1 MVVKSR
7 GYGKTWLT
15 ALCCIAMGVLYP
27 GSLIAVV
34 SGTAE
39 QATLIVKKIQDYF
52 IHNPEIMREIQCDG
66 HRPVQLSRNKG
77 VCTLKNGSKIESYSV
92 GTMRGNRAKI
102 MVIDESP
109 EVKADDLDAVI
120 GPVRNTKRDIC
131 HQRGI
136 ADYPSKTISIT
147 SACLKSNYFYSMFV
161 SALRDF
167 AKGST
172 GSFACALDY
181 RSAARVGIT
190 DMEFFQKEQRK
201 MPEAKFAM
209 EYGSIFVGAESGSMF
224 PYDLTEGCRTLRQV
238 EYAQPSGSSS
248 DYVIGVD
255 LATSTDRK
263 ADNAVIC
270 VVKLADMENGAYLKK
285 LVYLRNS
292 WCFVT
297 GIQNDCL
304 QLWILN
310 LVINPFECS
319 AVMFVSWIDGE
330 AQNPSMLVTDCFNR
344 VGKYLFVLSFVKP
357 AAVRICRANLNF
369 LLRFAGGF
377 SGRIGIIV
385 VILVLQ
391 RFLSMCDPVFIQLF
405 LQLLFVEKSFFLYDL
420 LLELVAI
427 GTSFYMG
434 CIDKYFTRIN
444 QSGVDTGLQKL

>member
-52 IHNPEIMREIQCDG
+52 IRNPEIMREIQCDG

-147 SACLKSNYFYSMFV
+147 SACLKSNYFYAMFI

-172 GSFACALDY
+172 GNFACALDY

-190 DMEFFQKEQRK
+190 DMEFFRKEQRK

-209 EYGSIFVGAESGSMF
+209 EYGSVFVGAESGSMF

-270 VVKLADMENGAYLKK
+270 VIKLADMENGAYLKK
-285 LVYLRNS
+285 LVYLRSYHGKRLDALAEEVRRTFSRFPRTTRIVFDHRGLGDAFPQFLAQPWIDPESGKEYPPWTLDDERTIIHNAVPILRS
-292 WCFVT
+292 VKASAQ
-297 GIQNDCL
+297 INQQRASCL
-304 QLWILN
+304 R
-310 LVINPFECS
+310 VASSPSATVRYRVSYCS
-319 AVMFVSWIDGE
+319 AAWACSRG
-330 AQNPSMLVTDCFNR
+330 PSPRRC
-344 VGKYLFVLSFVKP
+344 G
-357 AAVRICRANLNF
+357 
-369 LLRFAGGF
+369 
-377 SGRIGIIV
+377 
-385 VILVLQ
+385 
-391 RFLSMCDPVFIQLF
+391 
-405 LQLLFVEKSFFLYDL
+405 
-420 LLELVAI
+420 
-427 GTSFYMG
+427 
-434 CIDKYFTRIN
+434 
-444 QSGVDTGLQKL
+444 

>member
-52 IHNPEIMREIQCDG
+52 IRNPEIMREIQCDG

-77 VCTLKNGSKIESYSV
+77 ICTLKNGSKIESYSV

-147 SACLKSNYFYSMFV
+147 SACLKSNYFYAMFV

-167 AKGST
+167 AKGSR

-190 DMEFFQKEQRK
+190 DMEFFRKEQRK

-224 PYDLTEGCRTLRQV
+224 PYDLTEDCRTLRQV

-285 LVYLRNS
+285 LVYLRS
-292 WCFVT
+292 YHGKRLDALAEEVRRTFSRFPRTTRVVFDHR
-297 GIQNDCL
+297 GLGDAFPQFL
-304 QLWILN
+304 AQ
-310 LVINPFECS
+310 P
-319 AVMFVSWIDGE
+319 WIDPESGKE
-330 AQNPSMLVTDCFNR
+330 YPPWTLDDERTIIHNAVPILRSVKASAQ
-344 VGKYLFVLSFVKP
+344 
-357 AAVRICRANLNF
+357 
-369 LLRFAGGF
+369 
-377 SGRIGIIV
+377 
-385 VILVLQ
+385 
-391 RFLSMCDPVFIQLF
+391 
-405 LQLLFVEKSFFLYDL
+405 
-420 LLELVAI
+420 
-427 GTSFYMG
+427 
-434 CIDKYFTRIN
+434 IN
-444 QSGVDTGLQKL
+444 QQLVSCLRVA

>member
-77 VCTLKNGSKIESYSV
+77 ICTLKNGSKIESYSV

-190 DMEFFQKEQRK
+190 DMEFFRKEQRK

-270 VVKLADMENGAYLKK
+270 VIKLADMENGAYLKK
-285 LVYLRNS
+285 LVYLRS
-292 WCFVT
+292 YHGKRLDALAEEVRRTFSRFPRTTRIVFDHR
-297 GIQNDCL
+297 GLGDAFPQFL
-304 QLWILN
+304 AQ
-310 LVINPFECS
+310 P
-319 AVMFVSWIDGE
+319 WIDPESGKE
-330 AQNPSMLVTDCFNR
+330 YPPWTLDDERTIIHNAVPILRSVKASAQ
-344 VGKYLFVLSFVKP
+344 
-357 AAVRICRANLNF
+357 
-369 LLRFAGGF
+369 
-377 SGRIGIIV
+377 
-385 VILVLQ
+385 
-391 RFLSMCDPVFIQLF
+391 
-405 LQLLFVEKSFFLYDL
+405 
-420 LLELVAI
+420 
-427 GTSFYMG
+427 
-434 CIDKYFTRIN
+434 IN
-444 QSGVDTGLQKL
+444 QQLVSCLRVA

>member
-52 IHNPEIMREIQCDG
+52 IRNPEIMREIQCDG

-77 VCTLKNGSKIESYSV
+77 ICTLKNGSKIESYSV

-147 SACLKSNYFYSMFV
+147 SACLKSNYFYAMFV

-190 DMEFFQKEQRK
+190 DMEFFRKEQRK

-270 VVKLADMENGAYLKK
+270 VIKLADMENGAYLKK
-285 LVYLRNS
+285 LVYLRS
-292 WCFVT
+292 YHGKRLDALAEKVRRTFSRFPRTTRIVFDHR
-297 GIQNDCL
+297 GLGDAFPQFL
-304 QLWILN
+304 AQ
-310 LVINPFECS
+310 P
-319 AVMFVSWIDGE
+319 WIDPESGKE
-330 AQNPSMLVTDCFNR
+330 YPPWTLDDERTIIHNAVPILRSVKASAQ
-344 VGKYLFVLSFVKP
+344 
-357 AAVRICRANLNF
+357 
-369 LLRFAGGF
+369 
-377 SGRIGIIV
+377 
-385 VILVLQ
+385 
-391 RFLSMCDPVFIQLF
+391 
-405 LQLLFVEKSFFLYDL
+405 
-420 LLELVAI
+420 
-427 GTSFYMG
+427 
-434 CIDKYFTRIN
+434 IN
-444 QSGVDTGLQKL
+444 QQLVSCLRVA

>member
-52 IHNPEIMREIQCDG
+52 IRNPEIMREIQCDG

-77 VCTLKNGSKIESYSV
+77 ICTLKNGSKIESYSV

-120 GPVRNTKRDIC
+120 GPVRNTRRDIC

-190 DMEFFQKEQRK
+190 DMEFFRKEQRK

-238 EYAQPSGSSS
+238 EYTQPSGSSS

-270 VVKLADMENGAYLKK
+270 VIKLADMENGAYLKK
-285 LVYLRNS
+285 LVYLRS
-292 WCFVT
+292 YHGKRLDALAEEVRRTFSRFPRTTRIVFDHR
-297 GIQNDCL
+297 GLGDAFPQFL
-304 QLWILN
+304 AQ
-310 LVINPFECS
+310 P
-319 AVMFVSWIDGE
+319 WIDPE
-330 AQNPSMLVTDCFNR
+330 S
-344 VGKYLFVLSFVKP
+344 GKEYPPWTLDDERTIIHN
-357 AAVRICRANLNF
+357 AVP
-369 LLRFAGGF
+369 LLRSVKA
-377 SGRIGIIV
+377 SA
-385 VILVLQ
+385 Q
-391 RFLSMCDPVFIQLF
+391 
-405 LQLLFVEKSFFLYDL
+405 
-420 LLELVAI
+420 
-427 GTSFYMG
+427 
-434 CIDKYFTRIN
+434 IN
-444 QSGVDTGLQKL
+444 QQLVSCLRVA

>member
-52 IHNPEIMREIQCDG
+52 IRNPEIMREIQCDG

-136 ADYPSKTISIT
+136 VDYPSKTISIT

-190 DMEFFQKEQRK
+190 DMEFFRKEQRK

-285 LVYLRNS
+285 LVYLRS
-292 WCFVT
+292 YHGKRLDALAEEVRRTFSRFPRTTRIVFDHR
-297 GIQNDCL
+297 GLGDAFPQFL
-304 QLWILN
+304 AQ
-310 LVINPFECS
+310 P
-319 AVMFVSWIDGE
+319 WIDPESGKE
-330 AQNPSMLVTDCFNR
+330 YPPWTLDDERTIIHNAVPILRSVKASAQ
-344 VGKYLFVLSFVKP
+344 
-357 AAVRICRANLNF
+357 
-369 LLRFAGGF
+369 
-377 SGRIGIIV
+377 
-385 VILVLQ
+385 
-391 RFLSMCDPVFIQLF
+391 
-405 LQLLFVEKSFFLYDL
+405 
-420 LLELVAI
+420 
-427 GTSFYMG
+427 
-434 CIDKYFTRIN
+434 IN
-444 QSGVDTGLQKL
+444 QQLVSCLRVA

>member
-52 IHNPEIMREIQCDG
+52 IRNPEIMREIQCDG

-190 DMEFFQKEQRK
+190 DMEFFRKEQRK

-270 VVKLADMENGAYLKK
+270 VIKLADMENGAYLKK
-285 LVYLRNS
+285 LVYLRS
-292 WCFVT
+292 YHGKRLDALAEEVRRTFSRFPRTTHIVFDHR
-297 GIQNDCL
+297 GLGDAFPQFL
-304 QLWILN
+304 AQ
-310 LVINPFECS
+310 P
-319 AVMFVSWIDGE
+319 WIDPESGKE
-330 AQNPSMLVTDCFNR
+330 YPPWTLDDERTIIHNAVPILRSVKASAQ
-344 VGKYLFVLSFVKP
+344 
-357 AAVRICRANLNF
+357 
-369 LLRFAGGF
+369 
-377 SGRIGIIV
+377 
-385 VILVLQ
+385 
-391 RFLSMCDPVFIQLF
+391 
-405 LQLLFVEKSFFLYDL
+405 
-420 LLELVAI
+420 
-427 GTSFYMG
+427 
-434 CIDKYFTRIN
+434 IN
-444 QSGVDTGLQKL
+444 QQLVSCLRVA

>member
-52 IHNPEIMREIQCDG
+52 IRNPEIMREIQCDG

-77 VCTLKNGSKIESYSV
+77 ICTLKNGSKIESYSV

-190 DMEFFQKEQRK
+190 DMEFFRKEQRK

-285 LVYLRNS
+285 LVYLRS
-292 WCFVT
+292 YHGKRLDALAEEVRRTFSRFPRTTRIVFDHR
-297 GIQNDCL
+297 GLGDAFPQFL
-304 QLWILN
+304 AQ
-310 LVINPFECS
+310 P
-319 AVMFVSWIDGE
+319 WIDPE
-330 AQNPSMLVTDCFNR
+330 S
-344 VGKYLFVLSFVKP
+344 GKEYPPWTLDDERTIIHN
-357 AAVRICRANLNF
+357 AVP
-369 LLRFAGGF
+369 LLRSVKA
-377 SGRIGIIV
+377 SA
-385 VILVLQ
+385 Q
-391 RFLSMCDPVFIQLF
+391 
-405 LQLLFVEKSFFLYDL
+405 
-420 LLELVAI
+420 
-427 GTSFYMG
+427 
-434 CIDKYFTRIN
+434 IN
-444 QSGVDTGLQKL
+444 QQLVSCLRVT

>member
-52 IHNPEIMREIQCDG
+52 IRNPEIMREIQCDG

-77 VCTLKNGSKIESYSV
+77 ICTLKNGSKIESYSV
-92 GTMRGNRAKI
+92 GTMCGNRAKI

-147 SACLKSNYFYSMFV
+147 SACLKSNYFYAMFV

-167 AKGST
+167 AKGSA

-190 DMEFFQKEQRK
+190 DMEFFRKEQRK

-270 VVKLADMENGAYLKK
+270 VIKLADMENGAYLKK
-285 LVYLRNS
+285 LVYLRS
-292 WCFVT
+292 YHGKRLDALAEEVRRTFSRFPRTTRIVFDHR
-297 GIQNDCL
+297 GLGDAFPQFL
-304 QLWILN
+304 AQ
-310 LVINPFECS
+310 P
-319 AVMFVSWIDGE
+319 WIDPESGKE
-330 AQNPSMLVTDCFNR
+330 YPPWTLDDERTIIHNAVPILRSVKASAQ
-344 VGKYLFVLSFVKP
+344 
-357 AAVRICRANLNF
+357 
-369 LLRFAGGF
+369 
-377 SGRIGIIV
+377 
-385 VILVLQ
+385 
-391 RFLSMCDPVFIQLF
+391 
-405 LQLLFVEKSFFLYDL
+405 
-420 LLELVAI
+420 
-427 GTSFYMG
+427 
-434 CIDKYFTRIN
+434 IN
-444 QSGVDTGLQKL
+444 QQLVSCLRVA

>member
-52 IHNPEIMREIQCDG
+52 IRNPEIMREIQCDG

-77 VCTLKNGSKIESYSV
+77 ICTLKNGSKIESYSV

-190 DMEFFQKEQRK
+190 DMEFFRKEQRK

-209 EYGSIFVGAESGSMF
+209 EYGSVFVGAESGSMF

-248 DYVIGVD
+248 DYIIGVD

-270 VVKLADMENGAYLKK
+270 VIKLADMENGTYLKK
-285 LVYLRNS
+285 LVYLRS
-292 WCFVT
+292 YHGKRLDALAEEVRRTFSRFPRTTRIVFDHR
-297 GIQNDCL
+297 GLGDAFPQFL
-304 QLWILN
+304 AQ
-310 LVINPFECS
+310 P
-319 AVMFVSWIDGE
+319 WIDPESGKE
-330 AQNPSMLVTDCFNR
+330 YPPWTLDDERTIIHNAVPILRSVKASAQ
-344 VGKYLFVLSFVKP
+344 
-357 AAVRICRANLNF
+357 
-369 LLRFAGGF
+369 
-377 SGRIGIIV
+377 
-385 VILVLQ
+385 
-391 RFLSMCDPVFIQLF
+391 
-405 LQLLFVEKSFFLYDL
+405 
-420 LLELVAI
+420 
-427 GTSFYMG
+427 
-434 CIDKYFTRIN
+434 IN
-444 QSGVDTGLQKL
+444 QQLVSCLRVA

>member
-52 IHNPEIMREIQCDG
+52 IRNPEIMREIQCDG

-190 DMEFFQKEQRK
+190 DMEFFRKEQRK

-285 LVYLRNS
+285 LVYLRS
-292 WCFVT
+292 YHGKRLDALAEEVRRTFSRFPRTTRIVFDHR
-297 GIQNDCL
+297 GLGDAFPQFL
-304 QLWILN
+304 AQ
-310 LVINPFECS
+310 P
-319 AVMFVSWIDGE
+319 WIDPESGKE
-330 AQNPSMLVTDCFNR
+330 YPPWTLDDERTIIHNAVPILRSVKASAQ
-344 VGKYLFVLSFVKP
+344 
-357 AAVRICRANLNF
+357 
-369 LLRFAGGF
+369 
-377 SGRIGIIV
+377 
-385 VILVLQ
+385 
-391 RFLSMCDPVFIQLF
+391 
-405 LQLLFVEKSFFLYDL
+405 
-420 LLELVAI
+420 
-427 GTSFYMG
+427 
-434 CIDKYFTRIN
+434 IN
-444 QSGVDTGLQKL
+444 QQLVSCLRVA

>member
-52 IHNPEIMREIQCDG
+52 IRNPEIMREIQCDG

-77 VCTLKNGSKIESYSV
+77 ICTLKNGSKIESYSV

-190 DMEFFQKEQRK
+190 DMEFFRKEQRK

-224 PYDLTEGCRTLRQV
+224 PYDLTEDCRTLRQV

-248 DYVIGVD
+248 NYIIGVD

-285 LVYLRNS
+285 LVYLRS
-292 WCFVT
+292 YHGKRLDALAEEVRRTFSRFPRTTRIVFDHR
-297 GIQNDCL
+297 GLGDAFPQFL
-304 QLWILN
+304 AQ
-310 LVINPFECS
+310 P
-319 AVMFVSWIDGE
+319 WIDPESGKE
-330 AQNPSMLVTDCFNR
+330 YPPWTLDDERTIIHNAVPILRSVKASAQ
-344 VGKYLFVLSFVKP
+344 
-357 AAVRICRANLNF
+357 
-369 LLRFAGGF
+369 
-377 SGRIGIIV
+377 
-385 VILVLQ
+385 
-391 RFLSMCDPVFIQLF
+391 
-405 LQLLFVEKSFFLYDL
+405 
-420 LLELVAI
+420 
-427 GTSFYMG
+427 
-434 CIDKYFTRIN
+434 IN
-444 QSGVDTGLQKL
+444 QQLVSCLRVA

>member
-52 IHNPEIMREIQCDG
+52 IRNPEIMREIQCDG

-77 VCTLKNGSKIESYSV
+77 ICTLKNGSKIESYSV

-147 SACLKSNYFYSMFV
+147 SACLKSNYFYAMFV

-167 AKGST
+167 VKGST

-190 DMEFFQKEQRK
+190 DMEFFRKEQRK

-285 LVYLRNS
+285 LVYLRS
-292 WCFVT
+292 YHGKRLDALAEEVRRTFSRFPRTTRIVFDHR
-297 GIQNDCL
+297 GLGDAFPQFL
-304 QLWILN
+304 AQ
-310 LVINPFECS
+310 P
-319 AVMFVSWIDGE
+319 WIDPESGKE
-330 AQNPSMLVTDCFNR
+330 YPPWTLDDERTIIHNAVPVLRSVKASAQ
-344 VGKYLFVLSFVKP
+344 
-357 AAVRICRANLNF
+357 
-369 LLRFAGGF
+369 
-377 SGRIGIIV
+377 
-385 VILVLQ
+385 
-391 RFLSMCDPVFIQLF
+391 
-405 LQLLFVEKSFFLYDL
+405 
-420 LLELVAI
+420 
-427 GTSFYMG
+427 
-434 CIDKYFTRIN
+434 IN
-444 QSGVDTGLQKL
+444 QQLVSCLRVA

>member
-52 IHNPEIMREIQCDG
+52 IRNPEIMREIQCDG

-77 VCTLKNGSKIESYSV
+77 ICTLKNGSKIESYSV

-136 ADYPSKTISIT
+136 ADYPSKTVSIT

-190 DMEFFQKEQRK
+190 DMEFFRKEQRK

-270 VVKLADMENGAYLKK
+270 VIKLADMENGAYLKK
-285 LVYLRNS
+285 LVYLRS
-292 WCFVT
+292 YHGKRLDALAEEVRRTFSRFPRTMRIVFDHR
-297 GIQNDCL
+297 GLGDAFPQFL
-304 QLWILN
+304 AQ
-310 LVINPFECS
+310 P
-319 AVMFVSWIDGE
+319 WIDPESGKE
-330 AQNPSMLVTDCFNR
+330 YPPWTLDDERTIIYNAVPILRSVKASAQ
-344 VGKYLFVLSFVKP
+344 
-357 AAVRICRANLNF
+357 
-369 LLRFAGGF
+369 
-377 SGRIGIIV
+377 
-385 VILVLQ
+385 
-391 RFLSMCDPVFIQLF
+391 
-405 LQLLFVEKSFFLYDL
+405 
-420 LLELVAI
+420 
-427 GTSFYMG
+427 
-434 CIDKYFTRIN
+434 IN
-444 QSGVDTGLQKL
+444 QQLVSCLRVA

>member
-52 IHNPEIMREIQCDG
+52 IRNPEIMREIQCDG

-147 SACLKSNYFYSMFV
+147 SACLKSNYFYAMFV

-190 DMEFFQKEQRK
+190 DMEFFRKEQRK

-285 LVYLRNS
+285 LVYLRS
-292 WCFVT
+292 YHGKRLDALAEEVRRTFSRFPRTTRVVFDHR
-297 GIQNDCL
+297 GLGDAFPQFL
-304 QLWILN
+304 AQ
-310 LVINPFECS
+310 P
-319 AVMFVSWIDGE
+319 WIDPESGKE
-330 AQNPSMLVTDCFNR
+330 YPPWTLDDERTIIHNAVPILRSVKASAQ
-344 VGKYLFVLSFVKP
+344 
-357 AAVRICRANLNF
+357 
-369 LLRFAGGF
+369 
-377 SGRIGIIV
+377 
-385 VILVLQ
+385 
-391 RFLSMCDPVFIQLF
+391 
-405 LQLLFVEKSFFLYDL
+405 
-420 LLELVAI
+420 
-427 GTSFYMG
+427 
-434 CIDKYFTRIN
+434 IN
-444 QSGVDTGLQKL
+444 QQLVSCLRVA

>member
-52 IHNPEIMREIQCDG
+52 IRNPEIMREIQCDG

-147 SACLKSNYFYSMFV
+147 SACLKSNYFYAMFV

-181 RSAARVGIT
+181 HSAARVGIT
-190 DMEFFQKEQRK
+190 DMEFFRKEQRK

-285 LVYLRNS
+285 LVYLRS
-292 WCFVT
+292 YHGKRLDALAEEVRRTFSRFPRTTRIVFDHR
-297 GIQNDCL
+297 GLGDAFPQFL
-304 QLWILN
+304 AQ
-310 LVINPFECS
+310 P
-319 AVMFVSWIDGE
+319 WIDPESGKE
-330 AQNPSMLVTDCFNR
+330 YPPWTLDDERTIIHNAVPILRSVKASAQ
-344 VGKYLFVLSFVKP
+344 
-357 AAVRICRANLNF
+357 
-369 LLRFAGGF
+369 
-377 SGRIGIIV
+377 
-385 VILVLQ
+385 
-391 RFLSMCDPVFIQLF
+391 
-405 LQLLFVEKSFFLYDL
+405 
-420 LLELVAI
+420 
-427 GTSFYMG
+427 
-434 CIDKYFTRIN
+434 IN
-444 QSGVDTGLQKL
+444 QQLVSCLRVA

>member
-52 IHNPEIMREIQCDG
+52 IRNPEIMREIQCDG

-77 VCTLKNGSKIESYSV
+77 ICTLKNGSKIESYSV

-147 SACLKSNYFYSMFV
+147 SACLKSNYFYAMFV

-167 AKGST
+167 AKGSR

-190 DMEFFQKEQRK
+190 DMEFFRKEQRK

-209 EYGSIFVGAESGSMF
+209 EYCSIFVGAESGSMF

-285 LVYLRNS
+285 LVYLRS
-292 WCFVT
+292 YHGKRLDALAEEVRRTFSRFPRTTRVVFDHR
-297 GIQNDCL
+297 GLGDAFPQFL
-304 QLWILN
+304 AQ
-310 LVINPFECS
+310 P
-319 AVMFVSWIDGE
+319 WIDPESGKE
-330 AQNPSMLVTDCFNR
+330 YPPWTLDDERTIIHNAVPILRSVKASAQ
-344 VGKYLFVLSFVKP
+344 
-357 AAVRICRANLNF
+357 
-369 LLRFAGGF
+369 
-377 SGRIGIIV
+377 
-385 VILVLQ
+385 
-391 RFLSMCDPVFIQLF
+391 
-405 LQLLFVEKSFFLYDL
+405 
-420 LLELVAI
+420 
-427 GTSFYMG
+427 
-434 CIDKYFTRIN
+434 IN
-444 QSGVDTGLQKL
+444 QQLVSCLRVA

>member
-52 IHNPEIMREIQCDG
+52 IRNPEIMREIQCDG

-102 MVIDESP
+102 MVVDESL

-136 ADYPSKTISIT
+136 ADYTSKTISIT
-147 SACLKSNYFYSMFV
+147 SACLKSNYFYAMFV

-190 DMEFFQKEQRK
+190 DMEFFRKEQRK

-270 VVKLADMENGAYLKK
+270 VIKLADMENGAYLKK
-285 LVYLRNS
+285 LVYLRS
-292 WCFVT
+292 YHGKRLDALAEEVRRTFSRFPRTTRIVFDHR
-297 GIQNDCL
+297 GLGDAFPQFL
-304 QLWILN
+304 AQ
-310 LVINPFECS
+310 P
-319 AVMFVSWIDGE
+319 WIDPESGKE
-330 AQNPSMLVTDCFNR
+330 YPPWTLDDERTIIHNAVPILRSVKVSAQ
-344 VGKYLFVLSFVKP
+344 
-357 AAVRICRANLNF
+357 
-369 LLRFAGGF
+369 
-377 SGRIGIIV
+377 
-385 VILVLQ
+385 
-391 RFLSMCDPVFIQLF
+391 
-405 LQLLFVEKSFFLYDL
+405 
-420 LLELVAI
+420 
-427 GTSFYMG
+427 
-434 CIDKYFTRIN
+434 IN
-444 QSGVDTGLQKL
+444 QQLVSCLRVA

>member
-7 GYGKTWLT
+7 GHGKTWLT

-52 IHNPEIMREIQCDG
+52 IRNPEIMREIQCDG

-77 VCTLKNGSKIESYSV
+77 ICTLKNGSKIESYSV

-190 DMEFFQKEQRK
+190 DMEFFRKEQRK

-238 EYAQPSGSSS
+238 EYIQPSGSSS

-270 VVKLADMENGAYLKK
+270 VIKLADMENGAYLKK
-285 LVYLRNS
+285 LVYLRS
-292 WCFVT
+292 YHGKRLDALAEEVRRTFSRFPRTTRIVFDHR
-297 GIQNDCL
+297 GLGDAFPQFL
-304 QLWILN
+304 AQ
-310 LVINPFECS
+310 P
-319 AVMFVSWIDGE
+319 WIDPESGKE
-330 AQNPSMLVTDCFNR
+330 YPPWTLDDERTIIHNAVPILRSVKASAQ
-344 VGKYLFVLSFVKP
+344 
-357 AAVRICRANLNF
+357 
-369 LLRFAGGF
+369 
-377 SGRIGIIV
+377 
-385 VILVLQ
+385 
-391 RFLSMCDPVFIQLF
+391 
-405 LQLLFVEKSFFLYDL
+405 
-420 LLELVAI
+420 
-427 GTSFYMG
+427 
-434 CIDKYFTRIN
+434 IN
-444 QSGVDTGLQKL
+444 QQLVSCLRVA

>member
-52 IHNPEIMREIQCDG
+52 IRNPEIMREIQCDG

-77 VCTLKNGSKIESYSV
+77 ICTLKNGSKIESYSV

-147 SACLKSNYFYSMFV
+147 SACLKSNYFYAMFV

-167 AKGST
+167 AKGSR

-190 DMEFFQKEQRK
+190 DMEFFRKEQRK

-285 LVYLRNS
+285 LVYLRS
-292 WCFVT
+292 YHGKRLDALAEEVRRTFSRFPRTTRVVFDHR
-297 GIQNDCL
+297 GLGDAFPQFL
-304 QLWILN
+304 AQ
-310 LVINPFECS
+310 P
-319 AVMFVSWIDGE
+319 WIDPESGKE
-330 AQNPSMLVTDCFNR
+330 YPPWTLDDERTIIHNAVPILRSVKASAQIN
-344 VGKYLFVLSFVKP
+344 
-357 AAVRICRANLNF
+357 
-369 LLRFAGGF
+369 
-377 SGRIGIIV
+377 
-385 VILVLQ
+385 Q
-391 RFLSMCDPVFIQLF
+391 
-405 LQLLFVEKSFFLYDL
+405 QLLSCLR
-420 LLELVAI
+420 VA
-427 GTSFYMG
+427 
-434 CIDKYFTRIN
+434 
-444 QSGVDTGLQKL
+444 

>member
-52 IHNPEIMREIQCDG
+52 IRNPEIMREIQCDG

-190 DMEFFQKEQRK
+190 DMEFFRKEQRK

-270 VVKLADMENGAYLKK
+270 VIKLADMENGAYLKK
-285 LVYLRNS
+285 LVYLRS
-292 WCFVT
+292 YHGKRLDALAEEVRRTFSRFPRTTRIVFDHR
-297 GIQNDCL
+297 GLGDAFPQFL
-304 QLWILN
+304 AQ
-310 LVINPFECS
+310 P
-319 AVMFVSWIDGE
+319 WIDPESGKE
-330 AQNPSMLVTDCFNR
+330 YPPWTLDDERTIIHNAVPILRSVKASAQ
-344 VGKYLFVLSFVKP
+344 
-357 AAVRICRANLNF
+357 
-369 LLRFAGGF
+369 
-377 SGRIGIIV
+377 
-385 VILVLQ
+385 
-391 RFLSMCDPVFIQLF
+391 
-405 LQLLFVEKSFFLYDL
+405 
-420 LLELVAI
+420 
-427 GTSFYMG
+427 
-434 CIDKYFTRIN
+434 IN
-444 QSGVDTGLQKL
+444 QQLVSCLRVA

>member
-52 IHNPEIMREIQCDG
+52 IRNPEIMREIQCDG

-77 VCTLKNGSKIESYSV
+77 ICTLKNGSKIESYSV

-136 ADYPSKTISIT
+136 ADYPSKTVSIT
-147 SACLKSNYFYSMFV
+147 SACLKSNYFYAMFV

-190 DMEFFQKEQRK
+190 DMEFFRKEQRK

-270 VVKLADMENGAYLKK
+270 VIKLADLENGAYLKK
-285 LVYLRNS
+285 LVYLRS
-292 WCFVT
+292 YHGKRLDALAEEVRRTFSRFPRTTRIVFDHR
-297 GIQNDCL
+297 GLGDAFPQFL
-304 QLWILN
+304 AQ
-310 LVINPFECS
+310 P
-319 AVMFVSWIDGE
+319 WIDPE
-330 AQNPSMLVTDCFNR
+330 S
-344 VGKYLFVLSFVKP
+344 GKEYPPWTLDDERTIIHN
-357 AAVRICRANLNF
+357 AVP
-369 LLRFAGGF
+369 LLRSVKA
-377 SGRIGIIV
+377 SA
-385 VILVLQ
+385 Q
-391 RFLSMCDPVFIQLF
+391 
-405 LQLLFVEKSFFLYDL
+405 
-420 LLELVAI
+420 
-427 GTSFYMG
+427 
-434 CIDKYFTRIN
+434 IN
-444 QSGVDTGLQKL
+444 QQLVSCLRVA

>member
-52 IHNPEIMREIQCDG
+52 IRNPEIMREIQCDG

-147 SACLKSNYFYSMFV
+147 SACLKSNYFYAMFV

-172 GSFACALDY
+172 GNFACALDY

-190 DMEFFQKEQRK
+190 DMEFFRKEQRK

-209 EYGSIFVGAESGSMF
+209 EYGSVFVGAESGSMF

-270 VVKLADMENGAYLKK
+270 VIKLADMENGAYLKK
-285 LVYLRNS
+285 LVYLRS
-292 WCFVT
+292 YHGKRLDALAEEVRHTFSRFPRTTRIVFDHR
-297 GIQNDCL
+297 GLGDAFPQFL
-304 QLWILN
+304 AQ
-310 LVINPFECS
+310 P
-319 AVMFVSWIDGE
+319 WIDPESGKE
-330 AQNPSMLVTDCFNR
+330 YPPWTLDDERTIIHNAVPILRSVKASAQ
-344 VGKYLFVLSFVKP
+344 
-357 AAVRICRANLNF
+357 
-369 LLRFAGGF
+369 
-377 SGRIGIIV
+377 
-385 VILVLQ
+385 
-391 RFLSMCDPVFIQLF
+391 
-405 LQLLFVEKSFFLYDL
+405 
-420 LLELVAI
+420 
-427 GTSFYMG
+427 
-434 CIDKYFTRIN
+434 IN
-444 QSGVDTGLQKL
+444 QQLVSCLRVA

>member
-52 IHNPEIMREIQCDG
+52 IRNPEIMREIQCDG

-77 VCTLKNGSKIESYSV
+77 ICTLKNGSKIESYSV

-190 DMEFFQKEQRK
+190 DMEFFRKEQRK

-248 DYVIGVD
+248 DYIIGVD

-285 LVYLRNS
+285 LVYLRS
-292 WCFVT
+292 YHGKRLDALAEEVRRTFSRFPRTTRIVFDHR
-297 GIQNDCL
+297 GLGDAFPQFL
-304 QLWILN
+304 AQ
-310 LVINPFECS
+310 P
-319 AVMFVSWIDGE
+319 WIDPECGKE
-330 AQNPSMLVTDCFNR
+330 YPPWTLDDERTIIHNAVPILRSVKASAQ
-344 VGKYLFVLSFVKP
+344 
-357 AAVRICRANLNF
+357 
-369 LLRFAGGF
+369 
-377 SGRIGIIV
+377 
-385 VILVLQ
+385 
-391 RFLSMCDPVFIQLF
+391 
-405 LQLLFVEKSFFLYDL
+405 
-420 LLELVAI
+420 
-427 GTSFYMG
+427 
-434 CIDKYFTRIN
+434 IN
-444 QSGVDTGLQKL
+444 QQLVSCLRVA

>member
-52 IHNPEIMREIQCDG
+52 IRNPEIMREIQCDG

-77 VCTLKNGSKIESYSV
+77 ICTLKNGSKIESYSV

-120 GPVRNTKRDIC
+120 GPVRNSKRDIC

-147 SACLKSNYFYSMFV
+147 SACLKSNYFYAMFV

-190 DMEFFQKEQRK
+190 DMEFFRKEQRK

-285 LVYLRNS
+285 LVYLRS
-292 WCFVT
+292 YHGKRLDALAEEVRRTFSRFPRTTRIVFDHR
-297 GIQNDCL
+297 GLGDAFPQFL
-304 QLWILN
+304 AQ
-310 LVINPFECS
+310 P
-319 AVMFVSWIDGE
+319 WIDPESGKE
-330 AQNPSMLVTDCFNR
+330 YPPWTLDDERTIIHNAVPILRSVKASAQ
-344 VGKYLFVLSFVKP
+344 
-357 AAVRICRANLNF
+357 
-369 LLRFAGGF
+369 
-377 SGRIGIIV
+377 
-385 VILVLQ
+385 
-391 RFLSMCDPVFIQLF
+391 
-405 LQLLFVEKSFFLYDL
+405 
-420 LLELVAI
+420 
-427 GTSFYMG
+427 
-434 CIDKYFTRIN
+434 IN
-444 QSGVDTGLQKL
+444 QQLVSCLRVA

>member
-1 MVVKSR
+1 
-7 GYGKTWLT
+7 
-15 ALCCIAMGVLYP
+15 
-27 GSLIAVV
+27 
-34 SGTAE
+34 
-39 QATLIVKKIQDYF
+39 
-52 IHNPEIMREIQCDG
+52 
-66 HRPVQLSRNKG
+66 
-77 VCTLKNGSKIESYSV
+77 
-92 GTMRGNRAKI
+92 MRGNRAKI

-190 DMEFFQKEQRK
+190 DMEFFRKEQRK

-270 VVKLADMENGAYLKK
+270 VIKLADMENGAYLKK
-285 LVYLRNS
+285 LVYLRS
-292 WCFVT
+292 YHGKRLDALAEEVRRTFSRFPRTTRIVFDHR
-297 GIQNDCL
+297 GLGDAFPQFL
-304 QLWILN
+304 AQ
-310 LVINPFECS
+310 P
-319 AVMFVSWIDGE
+319 WIDPESGKE
-330 AQNPSMLVTDCFNR
+330 YPPWTLDDERTIIHNAVPILRSVKASAQ
-344 VGKYLFVLSFVKP
+344 
-357 AAVRICRANLNF
+357 
-369 LLRFAGGF
+369 
-377 SGRIGIIV
+377 
-385 VILVLQ
+385 
-391 RFLSMCDPVFIQLF
+391 
-405 LQLLFVEKSFFLYDL
+405 
-420 LLELVAI
+420 
-427 GTSFYMG
+427 
-434 CIDKYFTRIN
+434 IN
-444 QSGVDTGLQKL
+444 QQLVSCLRVA

>member
-52 IHNPEIMREIQCDG
+52 IRNPEIMREIQCDG

-190 DMEFFQKEQRK
+190 DMEFFRKEQRK

-270 VVKLADMENGAYLKK
+270 VIKLADMENGAYLKK
-285 LVYLRNS
+285 LVYLRS
-292 WCFVT
+292 YHGKRLDALAEEVRRTFSRFPRTTRIVFDHR
-297 GIQNDCL
+297 GLGDAFPQFL
-304 QLWILN
+304 AQ
-310 LVINPFECS
+310 P
-319 AVMFVSWIDGE
+319 WIDPE
-330 AQNPSMLVTDCFNR
+330 S
-344 VGKYLFVLSFVKP
+344 GKEYPPWTLDDERTIIHN
-357 AAVRICRANLNF
+357 AVP
-369 LLRFAGGF
+369 LLRSVKA
-377 SGRIGIIV
+377 SA
-385 VILVLQ
+385 Q
-391 RFLSMCDPVFIQLF
+391 
-405 LQLLFVEKSFFLYDL
+405 
-420 LLELVAI
+420 
-427 GTSFYMG
+427 
-434 CIDKYFTRIN
+434 IN
-444 QSGVDTGLQKL
+444 QQLVSCLRVA

>member
-52 IHNPEIMREIQCDG
+52 IRNPEIMREIQCDG

-161 SALRDF
+161 STLRDF

-190 DMEFFQKEQRK
+190 DMEFFRKEQRK

-285 LVYLRNS
+285 LVYLRS
-292 WCFVT
+292 YHGKRLDGLAEEVRRTFSRFPRTTRIVFDHR
-297 GIQNDCL
+297 GLGDAFPQFL
-304 QLWILN
+304 AQ
-310 LVINPFECS
+310 P
-319 AVMFVSWIDGE
+319 WIDPESGKE
-330 AQNPSMLVTDCFNR
+330 YPPWTLDDERTIIHNAVPILRSVKASAQ
-344 VGKYLFVLSFVKP
+344 
-357 AAVRICRANLNF
+357 
-369 LLRFAGGF
+369 
-377 SGRIGIIV
+377 
-385 VILVLQ
+385 
-391 RFLSMCDPVFIQLF
+391 
-405 LQLLFVEKSFFLYDL
+405 
-420 LLELVAI
+420 
-427 GTSFYMG
+427 
-434 CIDKYFTRIN
+434 IN
-444 QSGVDTGLQKL
+444 QQLVSCLRVA

>member
-52 IHNPEIMREIQCDG
+52 IRNPEIMREIQCDG

-77 VCTLKNGSKIESYSV
+77 ICTLKNGSKIESYSV

-147 SACLKSNYFYSMFV
+147 SACLKSNYFYAMFV

-190 DMEFFQKEQRK
+190 DMEFFRKEQRK

-209 EYGSIFVGAESGSMF
+209 EYGSVFVGAESGSMF

-248 DYVIGVD
+248 NYIIGVD

-270 VVKLADMENGAYLKK
+270 VIKLADMENGAYLKK
-285 LVYLRNS
+285 LVYLRS
-292 WCFVT
+292 YHGKRLDALAEEVLRTFSRFPRTTRIVFDHR
-297 GIQNDCL
+297 GLGDAFPQFL
-304 QLWILN
+304 AQ
-310 LVINPFECS
+310 P
-319 AVMFVSWIDGE
+319 WIDPESGKE
-330 AQNPSMLVTDCFNR
+330 YPPWTLDDERTIIHNAVPILRSVKANAQ
-344 VGKYLFVLSFVKP
+344 
-357 AAVRICRANLNF
+357 
-369 LLRFAGGF
+369 
-377 SGRIGIIV
+377 
-385 VILVLQ
+385 
-391 RFLSMCDPVFIQLF
+391 
-405 LQLLFVEKSFFLYDL
+405 
-420 LLELVAI
+420 
-427 GTSFYMG
+427 
-434 CIDKYFTRIN
+434 IN
-444 QSGVDTGLQKL
+444 QQLVSCLRVA

>member
-52 IHNPEIMREIQCDG
+52 IRNPEIMREIQCDG

-77 VCTLKNGSKIESYSV
+77 ICTLKNGSKIESYSV

-136 ADYPSKTISIT
+136 VDYPSKTISIT
-147 SACLKSNYFYSMFV
+147 SACLKSNYFYAMFV
-161 SALRDF
+161 STLRDF

-190 DMEFFQKEQRK
+190 DMEFFRKEQRK

-209 EYGSIFVGAESGSMF
+209 EYGSVFVGAESGSIF

-285 LVYLRNS
+285 LVYLRS
-292 WCFVT
+292 YHGKRLDALAEEVRRTFSRFPRTTRIVFDHR
-297 GIQNDCL
+297 GLGDAFPQFL
-304 QLWILN
+304 AQ
-310 LVINPFECS
+310 P
-319 AVMFVSWIDGE
+319 WIDPESGKE
-330 AQNPSMLVTDCFNR
+330 YPPWTLDDERTIIHNAVPILRSVKASAQ
-344 VGKYLFVLSFVKP
+344 
-357 AAVRICRANLNF
+357 
-369 LLRFAGGF
+369 
-377 SGRIGIIV
+377 
-385 VILVLQ
+385 
-391 RFLSMCDPVFIQLF
+391 
-405 LQLLFVEKSFFLYDL
+405 
-420 LLELVAI
+420 
-427 GTSFYMG
+427 
-434 CIDKYFTRIN
+434 IN
-444 QSGVDTGLQKL
+444 QQLVSCLRVA